1 MMNAQE
7 KFDPFTLE
15 VIQNSFQAASEEMF
29 AVLRKVAMSSVIY
42 ENLDFGVAV
51 TDGTGRLASQGSGLP
66 GFIGMLDSGVKAVLG
81 KFGREQIAPGDI
93 FVSNDPY
100 SGGVSHLNDVVL
112 SLPVFVDAE
121 IVAWMVNKA
130 HWSDVGGMSPGS
142 LSTET
147 VEVYQEGLQLPDIKL
162 FEQGEINQ
170 AVVDIIV
177 SNCRLPQY
185 TLGDMWAGIA
195 ALRAGERRTV
205 ELVRRYGRATVLEAI
220 EQHLD
225 YGEAAARRALQELPR
240 GRYEAQDWTED
251 SKPTRVVVEITEE
264 AFIVD
269 LRGNP
274 VQDTGPFN
282 CPWACTWSAAQMV
295 FNAVTDPGSVS
306 NEGTFRP
313 LKLLCDEGSIF
324 HCKRPAPVSIYF
336 EPLLHAMDLIWKAL
350 APHVPERLP
359 AGQMN
364 SVSGIIIAGVNPDTD
379 EFQVMIE
386 PNVGGW
392 GARHDRDGQ
401 NGQMSGASGE
411 TFNCPVE
418 IREARHGVIIEGY
431 GFHDLDG
438 GEGKYRGGKGIFAD
452 YRIRSEEAWLTGY
465 HTRGRHPPWG
475 MNSGREG
482 SLNFTRIY
490 RNDGSVDDYTRATNV
505 RVECGDLVRIY
516 TANGGGYGDP
526 RERPREQLLEDIS
539 NEFVTREQAEKY
551 YGLRQKE
558 VVRGVPEPA

>member
-1 MMNAQE
+1 MQPTSH
-7 KFDPFTLE
+7 DPFTLE

-205 ELVRRYGRATVLEAI
+205 ELVRRYGRAAVLEAI

-274 VQDTGPFN
+274 AQDTGPFN

-324 HCKRPAPVSIYF
+324 HCTRPAAVSRYS

-418 IREARHGVIIEGY
+418 IHEARHGVIIEGY

-438 GEGKYRGGKGIFAD
+438 GEGKYRGGKGIVKDF
-452 YRIRSEEAWLTGY
+452 RIRAQQMWLTSS
-465 HTRGRHPPWG
+465 HTRGKYPPWG
-475 MNSGREG
+475 MCGGRNG
-482 SLNFTRIY
+482 SLNFTKVIR
-490 RNDGSVDDYTRATNV
+490 RDGREEVYTRVTSLPLE
-505 RVECGDLVRIY
+505 RGDLVSVY
-516 TANGGGYGDP
+516 TANGGGHGEP
-526 RERPREQLLEDIS
+526 TERHRAALLHDLKEGY
-539 NEFVTREQAEKY
+539 VTPQQAENY
-551 YGLRQKE
+551 YGFRLS
-558 VVRGVPEPA
+558 

>member
-1 MMNAQE
+1 MNVQQQ
-7 KFDPFTLE
+7 FDPFTLE
-15 VIQNSFQAASEEMF
+15 VIQNSLQAASEEMF

-51 TDGTGRLASQGSGLP
+51 TDAEGRLASQGSGLP
-66 GFIGMLDSGVKAVLG
+66 GFIGMLDSGVKAFLT
-81 KFGREQIAPGDI
+81 KFGREQIKPGDI

-112 SLPVFVDAE
+112 SLPVFVDGE

-147 VEVYQEGLQLPDIKL
+147 VEVYQEGLQLPDVKL
-162 FEQGEINQ
+162 FEGGEINQ

-195 ALRAGERRTV
+195 ALRAGERRML
-205 ELVRRYGRATVLEAI
+205 ELVSRYGREALLEAI
-220 EQHLD
+220 ERYLD
-225 YGEAAARRALQELPR
+225 YGEAAARRALRELPR
-240 GRYEAQDWTED
+240 GRFEAQDWTENNLQ
-251 SKPTRVVVEITEE
+251 TRVVVEITEDS
-264 AFIVD
+264 FIVD

-274 VQDTGPFN
+274 AQDKGPFN

-324 HCKRPAPVSIYF
+324 HCKRPAPVAIYF
-336 EPLLHAMDLIWKAL
+336 EPLLQAMDLIWKAL

-364 SVSGIIIAGVNPDTD
+364 SVSGIILAGVNPDTGQ
-379 EFQVMIE
+379 FQVMIE

-411 TFNCPVE
+411 TYNCPVE
-418 IREARHGVIIEGY
+418 VREARHGVIIEGY
-431 GFHDLDG
+431 GFHSLDG
-438 GEGKYRGGKGIFAD
+438 GEGRYRGGKGIFAD

-465 HTRGRHPPWG
+465 HTRGIHPPWG
-475 MNSGREG
+475 MHGGREG
-482 SLNFTRIY
+482 SLNFTRVY
-490 RNDGSVDDYTRATNV
+490 RHDGQVEDYTRATNV
-505 RVECGDLVRIY
+505 RVERGDLVRVF
-516 TANGGGYGDP
+516 TANGGGYGEP
-526 RERPREQLLEDIS
+526 RKRPREQLSDDIKK
-539 NEFVTREQAEKY
+539 EYVTLEQAESY
-551 YGLRQKE
+551 YGLRRRTAAKN
-558 VVRGVPEPA
+558 VTEPA